1 MSGYRQ
7 TEAMKHL
14 KRIAVFLLVGFLTF
28 APPGTLIFGAIL
40 ILGLIGNVWLS
51 VGGFFSLVA
60 LAAILLIRR
69 RFAKRPNS

>member
-1 MSGYRQ
+1 MSRHRQ
-7 TEAMKHL
+7 TEAMKQL

-51 VGGFFSLVA
+51 VGGFLSLVA
-60 LAAILLIRR
+60 LAAFLLIRR
-69 RFAKRPNS
+69 SFAKRSDS

>member
-51 VGGFFSLVA
+51 VGVFFSLVA

-69 RFAKRPNS
+69 SFAKRPNS